1 MLHQLS
7 MLKEGGRLS
16 KIKERRLGGD
26 RRTFSFAL
34 HIPERR
40 SGVERRKGPNYSE
53 DLKKSDQND
62 SISKE
67 EDDDN
72 IRMV

>member
-1 MLHQLS
+1 MIHEVAI
-7 MLKEGGRLS
+7 LKKGESLG

-40 SGVERRKGPNYSE
+40 SGVERRTGESYSKDSE
-53 DLKKSDQND
+53 KSDQND
-62 SISKE
+62 SIAEE
-67 EDDDN
+67 EDGKN
-72 IRMV
+72 IGMV